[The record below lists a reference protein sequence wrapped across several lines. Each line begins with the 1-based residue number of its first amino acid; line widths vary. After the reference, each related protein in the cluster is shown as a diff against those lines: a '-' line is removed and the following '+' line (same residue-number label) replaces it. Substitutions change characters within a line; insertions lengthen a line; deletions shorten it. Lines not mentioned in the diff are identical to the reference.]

1 MITMAIAERIRFF
14 RNLRG
19 MTMKTLGMMVGFP
32 ERSADVRL
40 AQYENGTRTPKP
52 DMTKRLAYALEVAP
66 RALTVP
72 DIDTDQGLMH
82 TFFTLEDLRGIY
94 IDEINGEM
102 CLRFNIY
109 DPKGSA
115 TSYIC
120 RDWLRESKKY
130 RSGEITKE
138 EYDHWRYTY
147 PLVDMQ
153 RLRERMDAKRREAEG
168 NSEE

>member
-1 MITMAIAERIRFF
+1 MAIAERIRFF

-82 TFFTLEDLRGIY
+82 TFFTLEDLR
-94 IDEINGEM
+94 
-102 CLRFNIY
+102 
-109 DPKGSA
+109 
-115 TSYIC
+115 
-120 RDWLRESKKY
+120 
-130 RSGEITKE
+130 
-138 EYDHWRYTY
+138 
-147 PLVDMQ
+147 
-153 RLRERMDAKRREAEG
+153 
-168 NSEE
+168 